1 MNAPSRDI
9 EILLVEDNPA
19 DVQLTIEALK
29 DAKLN
34 NHLSV
39 AEDGVE
45 ATAFLRR
52 EGKYA
57 NAPRPDLIL
66 LDLNMPRKNGR
77 EVLKDIKSDE
87 DLKTIPVVI
96 LTTSEA
102 EQDIVKS
109 YRLNANCYVTKPV
122 DFFQFMKVVK
132 AIEDFWMCIV
142 KLPPRPEW
150 APSPSTDGALTHN
163 GSEAA
168 PPLAHVHP
176 AMPVLIQEL
185 LAPTCIDLSVQGKT
199 DTEVITNVSSL
210 LQGKRGVRNFES
222 LRKDILTRERLSPT
236 AIGSGLAIPHA
247 RTDHVDHIVMSVG
260 RLDQP
265 VIFDSQETWLVFV
278 IGIPRSLPG
287 KFLSLIGAFGRLAH
301 DQIILEALKAAATP
315 KEFIA
320 AFAKKTAPRA

>member
-1 MNAPSRDI
+1 
-9 EILLVEDNPA
+9 
-19 DVQLTIEALK
+19 
-29 DAKLN
+29 
-34 NHLSV
+34 
-39 AEDGVE
+39 
-45 ATAFLRR
+45 
-52 EGKYA
+52 
-57 NAPRPDLIL
+57 
-66 LDLNMPRKNGR
+66 
-77 EVLKDIKSDE
+77 
-87 DLKTIPVVI
+87 
-96 LTTSEA
+96 
-102 EQDIVKS
+102 
-109 YRLNANCYVTKPV
+109 
-122 DFFQFMKVVK
+122 
-132 AIEDFWMCIV
+132 
-142 KLPPRPEW
+142 
-150 APSPSTDGALTHN
+150 
-163 GSEAA
+163 
-168 PPLAHVHP
+168 
-176 AMPVLIQEL
+176 MPVLIQEL